1 MSMNNKI
8 IGDNLTK
15 NNSGMKLPLIIGAT
29 EFK

>member
-8 IGDNLTK
+8 IGDNLMK
-15 NNSGMKLPLIIGAT
+15 NNFGMKLPLIIGTT